1 METRIINQV
10 AALAGLSYADLKERW
25 KTLYGTGAPAY
36 NRTYLI
42 KRLAYRIQELTYG
55 GLADETRGHLKLIAE
70 AHDGSTV
77 RRRNSAQST
86 ALPGTVLVRD
96 WDGERHEVI
105 VQRDGFE
112 YQARPYRSLSAI
124 ARKITGTRWN
134 GPMFF
139 GLRKQKAR

>member
-1 METRIINQV
+1 MGTPIINQV

-25 KTLYGTGAPAY
+25 EMLYGTEAPAY

-42 KRLAYRIQELTYG
+42 KRLAYRIQELAYG
-55 GLADETRGHLKLIAE
+55 GLAEETRERLKQIAE
-70 AHDGSTV
+70 AHDGSSV

-86 ALPGTVLVRD
+86 VLPGTVLVRD

-112 YQARPYRSLSAI
+112 YQGRPYRSLSAI
-124 ARKITGTRWN
+124 ARRVTGTRWN